1 MKIGVISDVHGNIH
15 ALWAVEKKLTEL
27 NVDEVWCLGDTVGYG
42 AFPNQCVEWVRK
54 NCSVVLLGNHELALL
69 GYVDASLL
77 NDYARV
83 AIEWTKGVITE
94 ENIGFLK
101 TLGVQ
106 YLTFCCQLV
115 HDTPESPGSMVYLLD
130 RESIYKALLSQQN
143 RICFFGHTHIPAAY
157 RLLSSTVD
165 RLDMRSLSLGA
176 GRYLVNP
183 GSVGQPR
190 DRDPRASLGVFDSEK
205 EEFTLYRVEYNTRV
219 AAREI
224 LRAGLPEYLAARLI
238 LGA

>member
-15 ALWAVEKKLTEL
+15 ALWAVEKKLAEL

-69 GYVDASLL
+69 GYVDVFLL
-77 NDYARV
+77 NDYARA

-94 ENIGFLK
+94 ENLGFLK

-106 YLTFCCQLV
+106 YLTVCCQLV

-130 RESIYKALLSQQN
+130 RESIYKALLSQQR

-165 RLDMRSLSLGA
+165 RLDVRSLNFGA

-190 DRDPRASLGVFDSEK
+190 DRDSRASFGVFDSEG
-205 EEFTLYRVEYNTRV
+205 EGFTLCRVEYNTRA

-224 LRAGLPEYLAARLI
+224 LRAGLPDYLAARLI
-238 LGA
+238 LGV